1 MATVSKSKRRNA
13 PGKTK
18 NGKVKLSSLSLLAL
32 EEMLPKA
39 RPRDQHKIRHF
50 INNIV
55 KKTKSKVW

>member
-1 MATVSKSKRRNA
+1 MANIKSKRKNI

-18 NGKVKLSSLSLLAL
+18 NGKVKLRSLSMATL

-50 INNIV
+50 INNII
-55 KKTKSKVW
+55 KKTKKIK